1 MLTAT
6 DSVPLVP
13 LFAALSAFSL
23 PDRFTCAATHWK
35 RTSVPRVV
43 SWCVV
48 ITISLTRSSRALAES
63 DPMEEIAALESL
75 EMTIADGG
83 V

>member
-1 MLTAT
+1 MCWHPLEAYLRTAG
-6 DSVPLVP
+6 SQLV
-13 LFAALSAFSL
+13 L
-23 PDRFTCAATHWK
+23 
-35 RTSVPRVV
+35 
-43 SWCVV
+43 VV